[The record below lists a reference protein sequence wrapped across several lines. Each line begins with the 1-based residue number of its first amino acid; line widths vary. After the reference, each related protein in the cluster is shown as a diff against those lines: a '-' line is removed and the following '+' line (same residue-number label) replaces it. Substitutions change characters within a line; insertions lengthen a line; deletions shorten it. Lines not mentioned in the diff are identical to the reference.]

1 MDATTIR
8 RLNITMLVEQSG
20 GPTAFGERV
29 ERSQIQVSQWT
40 SATKPKPIGGNLA
53 RDLEKKLGYE
63 PGWLDHPQWPG
74 GSAHLQ
80 HSQVM
85 RLDPNMIAA
94 THKTLRDLC
103 HDAGYVYNIED
114 DPVRF
119 VLLYQEKMAMP
130 TSPTPA
136 DEMEFEKKLA
146 VLAPQGAMVNGRGVG
161 VPAKGV
167 GKKNV
172 ARRVRRK

>member
-1 MDATTIR
+1 MDVTTIR
-8 RLNITMLVEQSG
+8 RLNIAMLVEQSG
-20 GPTAFGERV
+20 GPTAFGEKV

-40 SATKPKPIGGNLA
+40 STTKPKPIGGNLA
-53 RDLEKKLGYE
+53 RGIEENLGLEH
-63 PGWLDHPQWPG
+63 GWLDRPQWTG
-74 GSAHLQ
+74 ESALLQ
-80 HSQVM
+80 HSQSM

-103 HDAGYVYNIED
+103 HERGYVYNIED

-130 TSPTPA
+130 ANPTPA
-136 DEMEFEKKLA
+136 EEMEFDKKLA
-146 VLAPQGAMVNGRGVG
+146 VLAPQGAIVNGRGVG
-161 VPAKGV
+161 VPAKGA

-172 ARRVRRK
+172 ARGVRRK